1 MVLKLIVS
9 EKSMLE
15 TRKMQE
21 MTCFILGERQSHKLA
36 GRGRDKSSKG
46 SGNAKVPKWRES
58 VPGEACSRET
68 MSCGHAACGLNE
80 KTYETVT
87 SGRPSW
93 SAVRCFGPGPPAS
106 GRAGGPHHSA
116 AR

>member
-1 MVLKLIVS
+1 MLKLIVS

-15 TRKMQE
+15 THKMQE

-36 GRGRDKSSKG
+36 RRGRDKSSKG
-46 SGNAKVPKWRES
+46 SSNAKVRNWRES

-68 MSCGHAACGLNE
+68 MSWCHAACGLNE

-87 SGRPSW
+87 SFRPSW
-93 SAVRCFGPGPPAS
+93 SAVRCFGPGPPIS
-106 GRAGGPHHSA
+106 GRAGGPPHSTA
-116 AR
+116 